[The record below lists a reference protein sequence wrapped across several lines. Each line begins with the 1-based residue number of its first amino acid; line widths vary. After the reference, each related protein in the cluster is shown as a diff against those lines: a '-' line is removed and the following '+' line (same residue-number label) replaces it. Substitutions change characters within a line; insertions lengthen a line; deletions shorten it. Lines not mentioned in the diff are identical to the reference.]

1 MDITRYTTEH
11 IMNIANELNLDPHDS
26 TLPHILSRHIYTL
39 RYATHDDGSPC
50 DYPTILI
57 HLLKSLK

>member
-1 MDITRYTTEH
+1 
-11 IMNIANELNLDPHDS
+11 MNIANELNLDPHDS